1 MPLEEKTKRKKII
14 KGFLHRILPQ
24 LIFFL
29 LNAGLIGVIL
39 FLTYQE
45 FLYYGY
51 IMQLITFFFL
61 LSLVYQYFQYR
72 KSIRVAEREEEA
84 LIIEDTGVGIKE
96 EDLPK
101 IFEKSYTGWNGRL
114 QEKST
119 GIGLFISRKIVDR
132 LNHSLRIE
140 SEVGIGTRAIIDFSR
155 EDRTLFD

>member
-1 MPLEEKTKRKKII
+1 M
-14 KGFLHRILPQ
+14 
-24 LIFFL
+24 
-29 LNAGLIGVIL
+29 
-39 FLTYQE
+39 
-45 FLYYGY
+45 
-51 IMQLITFFFL
+51 
-61 LSLVYQYFQYR
+61 
-72 KSIRVAEREEEA
+72 EEEA

-101 IFEKSYTGWNGRL
+101 IFEKGYMGWNGRL

>member
-1 MPLEEKTKRKKII
+1 M
-14 KGFLHRILPQ
+14 
-24 LIFFL
+24 
-29 LNAGLIGVIL
+29 
-39 FLTYQE
+39 
-45 FLYYGY
+45 
-51 IMQLITFFFL
+51 
-61 LSLVYQYFQYR
+61 
-72 KSIRVAEREEEA
+72 EEEA

-101 IFEKSYTGWNGRL
+101 IFEKGYTGWNVRL